1 MRTLRPLLVSILCAT
16 GLLASPAFSEVV
28 LHLYGYQGES
38 VDAVI
43 DWGSEEANASCQRI
57 VQGAGLTL
65 SCAAAATS
73 DEIRISGTVPQFG
86 PGASAPTGNS
96 VSRVVSWGSVGLK
109 SLDGAFKGNPR
120 LTSVPNNVPETIRN
134 LNRTFQ
140 DASAFSQDLSG
151 WGMAVKNVDTMVDL
165 FDGALAQNTDMSKWC
180 MKNFEQEPPGLL
192 GRTLGR
198 APRLKDF
205 VQRRP
210 RIGECGLT
218 LPEGLPDTALTEAFF
233 SFNLRTGLQV
243 WSNAPVETDVA
254 DMTFDVVEGELP
266 PGLILDRFTGE
277 ISGTPTTPGDY
288 TFKIRARQY

>member
-1 MRTLRPLLVSILCAT
+1 MRPLRKILTPIFFVIGLMGSPVSA
-16 GLLASPAFSEVV
+16 EVV

-43 DWGSEEANASCQRI
+43 DWGSEEANAACQRI
-57 VQGAGLTL
+57 VQGAGQTL

-96 VSRVVSWGSVGLK
+96 VSRVVSWGNVGLK

-120 LTSVPNNVPETIRN
+120 LTSVPGNVPETIRN

-140 DASAFSQDLSG
+140 DASAFAQDLSS

-165 FDGALAQNTDMSKWC
+165 FDGALSQLTDMSKWC
-180 MKNFEQEPPGLL
+180 MKNFEEEPPGLL
-192 GRTLGR
+192 GRSLGR

-205 VQRRP
+205 IQRSP
-210 RIGECGLT
+210 RLGECGIT
-218 LPEGLPDTALTEAFF
+218 LPDGLPTSAPAETFF

-243 WSNAPVETDVA
+243 WSNAPVQTDVA
-254 DMTFDVVEGELP
+254 EMTFDVVEGELP

-277 ISGTPTTPGDY
+277 ISGVPSTPGEY
-288 TFKIRARQY
+288 AFKIRARQY